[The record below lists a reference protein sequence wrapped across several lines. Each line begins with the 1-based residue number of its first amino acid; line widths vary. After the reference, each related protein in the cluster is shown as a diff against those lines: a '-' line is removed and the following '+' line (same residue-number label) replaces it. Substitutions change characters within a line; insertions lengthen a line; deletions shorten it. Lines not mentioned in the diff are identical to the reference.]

1 MLSKDTKTTNKT
13 KAIMVRLNEIAY
25 DKLYEIYKREG
36 YNSIQEVI
44 RQAIREFT
52 DIKEG
57 GN

>member
-1 MLSKDTKTTNKT
+1 
-13 KAIMVRLNEIAY
+13 MVRLNEIAY